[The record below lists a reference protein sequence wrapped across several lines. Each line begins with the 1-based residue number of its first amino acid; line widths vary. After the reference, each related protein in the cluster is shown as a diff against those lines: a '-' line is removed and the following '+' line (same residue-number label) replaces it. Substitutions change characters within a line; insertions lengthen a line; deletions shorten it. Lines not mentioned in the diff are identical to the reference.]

1 MNSPGGLKPGSCGLQ
16 WTDNYT
22 PMQTYYIQ
30 HNSLSQPPT
39 TQTHPQSNCTNPGL
53 YQPQATATV
62 AHIILTLAAHAGPVD
77 QENTCTPG
85 IQILHNDPSKIS
97 NRLEDD
103 IKRNGFARLFHK
115 QTVFV
120 TGSTG
125 SLGGCLLYKL
135 ALQLPNER
143 WVFSESALQNRSSST
158 EDIFSNLD
166 TVKRSKTARTLNL
179 HLQWRLKGN
188 KEDNFIP

>member
-1 MNSPGGLKPGSCGLQ
+1 MYVMDSPGGLKPGSCGLQ

-77 QENTCTPG
+77 EENTCTPG

-97 NRLEDD
+97 NRLESGRVAPDHACITASRYGVGD
-103 IKRNGFARLFHK
+103 IVRLIVLLPAR
-115 QTVFV
+115 VPRSICV
-120 TGSTG
+120 D
-125 SLGGCLLYKL
+125 GCLFTR
-135 ALQLPNER
+135 N
-143 WVFSESALQNRSSST
+143 WH
-158 EDIFSNLD
+158 I
-166 TVKRSKTARTLNL
+166 
-179 HLQWRLKGN
+179 
-188 KEDNFIP
+188 